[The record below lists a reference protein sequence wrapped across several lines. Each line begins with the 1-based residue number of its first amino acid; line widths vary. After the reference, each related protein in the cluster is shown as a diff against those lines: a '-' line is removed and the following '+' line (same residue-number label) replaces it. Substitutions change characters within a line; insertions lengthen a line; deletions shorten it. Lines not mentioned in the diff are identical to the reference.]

1 MAQVY
6 QKNPSRKS
14 QRRNYSSTKYVSSNK
29 QTLKQLIPILR
40 TQKCI
45 ATKFMKNLSVVNM
58 SGGSIMYEIQFD
70 FRVESIRILID
81 STKKHMVD
89 SDL

>member
-1 MAQVY
+1 
-6 QKNPSRKS
+6 
-14 QRRNYSSTKYVSSNK
+14 
-29 QTLKQLIPILR
+29 
-40 TQKCI
+40 
-45 ATKFMKNLSVVNM
+45 MKNLSVVNM